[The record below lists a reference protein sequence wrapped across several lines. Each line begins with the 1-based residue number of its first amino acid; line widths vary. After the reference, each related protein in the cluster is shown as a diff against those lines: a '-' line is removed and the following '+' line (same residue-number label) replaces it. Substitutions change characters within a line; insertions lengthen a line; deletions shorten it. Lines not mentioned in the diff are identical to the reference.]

1 MTSDVIP
8 DAATPYGKRVRER
21 LTGELIGWLT
31 TVGADGTPQPNPVW
45 FLWEGGDSLLIY
57 NRIGAARIAHVKA
70 RPRVSLNLNS
80 NDGGGDIV
88 VLTGDAELLDDFPL
102 ATDHAAYSEKYAE
115 DAARIFGDTTSFA
128 EKYPVAM
135 RIRITKV
142 RGM

>member
-8 DAATPYGKRVRER
+8 DASTPFGKRVRER
-21 LTGELIGWLT
+21 LAGELVGWLT

-45 FLWEGGDSLLIY
+45 FLWEGEDSLLIY
-57 NRIGAARIAHVKA
+57 NRTGAARIANVKA

-80 NDGGGDIV
+80 NDSGGDVII
-88 VLTGDAELLDDFPL
+88 LTGDAELLDDFPL
-102 ATDHAAYSEKYAE
+102 ATDYPAYAEKYAE
-115 DAARIFGDTTSFA
+115 DASRIFGDTASFA

-135 RIRITKV
+135 RMRITKV